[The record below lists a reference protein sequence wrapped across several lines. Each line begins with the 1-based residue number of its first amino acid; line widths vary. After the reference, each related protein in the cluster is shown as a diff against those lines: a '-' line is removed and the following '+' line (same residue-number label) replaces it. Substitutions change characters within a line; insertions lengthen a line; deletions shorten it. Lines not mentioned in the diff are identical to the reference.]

1 MGRVVAPPGMRDDPA
16 RIAERVGESLTRRAR
31 VTGELTTADS
41 VHSVVKIVTYHMADA
56 VGATIAAIALREGDQ
71 ARVIGLRGLPAS
83 EAQQWELIPMTM
95 ATPVTDAIR
104 TGRRLVLVGG
114 AAIGRAYPDLGIDRD
129 SGTSSHFSAS
139 RAGSPRRPTIRARSP
154 SRRAIAAIV
163 APTASAMW

>member
-1 MGRVVAPPGMRDDPA
+1 MGRVVAPPGMSDDPA
-16 RIAERVGESLTRRAR
+16 RIAERVGESLTRLAR

-114 AAIGRAYPDLGIDRD
+114 AAIGRAYPDLGIDPTRT
-129 SGTSSHFSAS
+129 GVLT
-139 RAGSPRRPTIRARSP
+139 RA
-154 SRRAIAAIV
+154 
-163 APTASAMW
+163 